1 AGTTRTSGETYTGGW
16 FRTTGD
22 TGWYSEKWGGGFN
35 MTDSTYIRA
44 YNGKSIYTSGQ
55 MKAGSL
61 RSDGDVSV
69 AGVIQLDKINVAGAT
84 CPVNGALSR
93 DDKGATLSCQ
103 SGVWVA
109 SSNRL
114 ERLVW
119 NITSGQNYGD
129 VCQASLASSGLSS
142 QGWISTGSDACT
154 EDEEMC
160 SVDNVKCFAVRL
172 R

>member
-1 AGTTRTSGETYTGGW
+1 
-16 FRTTGD
+16 
-22 TGWYSEKWGGGFN
+22 

-103 SGVWVA
+103 SGVWTDAGLGKVGYYC
-109 SSNRL
+109 R
-114 ERLVW
+114 R
-119 NITSGQNYGD
+119 TSFDKGRSDDYVGYTPRTDDNCPVIQHGQQPNGYCSCIK
-129 VCQASLASSGLSS
+129 VLLAY
-142 QGWISTGSDACT
+142 
-154 EDEEMC
+154 
-160 SVDNVKCFAVRL
+160 
-172 R
+172 